1 MFWDNVAWVYDIFV
15 NVINRRTHQQL
26 KQIIAELMER
36 NDNVLECA
44 CGTGMLT
51 EVMAQKCMHVTATD
65 YAEKMLKRAEKNCAY
80 VKRVYPQTVSREF
93 RGLMHAE
100 LVLMYPKLFREE
112 ILRVWNQKRS
122 Q

>member
-15 NVINRRTHQQL
+15 HVINRKTHKQL
-26 KQIIAELMER
+26 KQIIYGLMEP
-36 NDNVLECA
+36 NDSVLECA

-51 EVMAQKCMHVTATD
+51 EVMA
-65 YAEKMLKRAEKNCAY
+65 ENCAY
-80 VKRVYPQTVSREF
+80 VKHVFPQTVSREF

-112 ILRVWNQKRS
+112 ILRVYTKNRI
-122 Q
+122 